1 VLSVVRLVKNVIW
14 FTASPQRPP
23 DDNNAEETTAVRHIR
38 NVQEVRAPETD
49 KRLDEL
55 NENVL
60 DIGENII
67 KILINEVE
75 CLKEAINKQQ

>member
-1 VLSVVRLVKNVIW
+1 MTKKGP
-14 FTASPQRPP
+14 PQRPP

-55 NENVL
+55 NEDFFTL
-60 DIGENII
+60 ARII
-67 KILINEVE
+67 
-75 CLKEAINKQQ
+75 LKF